1 MDVVA
6 HLRLLAQYN
15 RWMNDKL
22 YDAAGTLAPEAVT
35 RDRGAFFK
43 SILGT
48 LNHLVVT
55 DILWMHRL
63 GTHPKGFL
71 ALAPVLRMEK
81 PATLD
86 LVLHHDLASLS
97 QARHALDDVLLAWTG
112 EIAAPDLDAVIEYQN
127 MKGITHRKLFG
138 SLMLNLFSHHAHHR
152 GQATTLLAQAG
163 ADVGVT
169 DLLALIPD
177 AA

>member
-15 RWMNDKL
+15 RWMNEKL
-22 YDAAGTLAPEAVT
+22 YAAAATLPHEAVT

-63 GTHPKGFL
+63 GTHPAGFR
-71 ALAPVLRMEK
+71 ALAPALRMDK
-81 PATLD
+81 PTALD
-86 LVLHHDLASLS
+86 LVLHHDLASL
-97 QARHALDDVLLAWTG
+97 AGTRRALDDIFLAWTD
-112 EIAAPDLDAVIEYQN
+112 EIAAPDRDAVIEYQN
-127 MKGITHRKLFG
+127 MKGVTHRKLFG

-152 GQATTLLAQAG
+152 GQATALLAQAG

>member
-6 HLRLLAQYN
+6 HIRLLAEYN

-22 YDAAGTLAPEAVT
+22 YDAAASLPHEEVVL
-35 RDRGAFFK
+35 DRGAFFK

-63 GTHPKGFL
+63 GTHPARYA
-71 ALAPVLRMEK
+71 ALEPALRMPRPE
-81 PATLD
+81 ALD
-86 LVLHHDLASLS
+86 LVLHHDLPSLT
-97 QARHALDDVLLAWTG
+97 QTRRMLDEIFLNWTAQ
-112 EIAAPDLDAVIEYQN
+112 IAPADLDVAIEYRN
-127 MKGITHRKLFG
+127 MKGVLHRKLFG

-152 GQATTLLAQAG
+152 GQATTLLMQAG
-163 ADVGVT
+163 VDVGVT